1 MNCGCG
7 VTRHIP
13 RMIRGFKHQGVERF
27 FHKSDGLLG
36 RAEHTPSAS
45 NSILI
50 FALRS
55 ISVFPGI
62 ICTRD
67 WNLHTEAEPHFRSQQ
82 CQEQRKH
89 GVKR

>member
-1 MNCGCG
+1 
-7 VTRHIP
+7 
-13 RMIRGFKHQGVERF
+13 MIRGFKHQGVERF

-36 RAEHTPSAS
+36 GAEHTPSAS

-62 ICTRD
+62 ICTKD
-67 WNLHTEAEPHFRSQQ
+67 CKLHTAEPHERIQQ

-89 GVKR
+89 GVKK